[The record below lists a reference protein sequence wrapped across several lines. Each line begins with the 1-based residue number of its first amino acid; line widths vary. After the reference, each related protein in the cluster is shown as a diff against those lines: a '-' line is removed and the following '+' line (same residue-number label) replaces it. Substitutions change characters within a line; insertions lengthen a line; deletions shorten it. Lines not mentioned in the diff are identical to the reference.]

1 MGHIQTQ
8 EEWEVQMAEK
18 ILSYV
23 RNELYLELRYL
34 DVAFSALVPQAD
46 ASLQSFATDGG
57 HLFYSTEQILRVFE
71 KNAPYLNRAYLHTVL
86 HCIFSHPWI
95 AGNRDRR
102 LWNLA
107 CDVAVEYTIDG
118 LGKKC
123 TKRILSWTRQKLYE
137 ELREQKKGVSA
148 AVVYDLLWERYFPL
162 PAEGMPVCEEWQA
175 LAREFYTDSHKYWP
189 KREDD
194 AAKCAAAADNQ
205 KKWNQI
211 ARQTRME
218 QERRGEKPKDGED
231 LLAAQL
237 AAGKS
242 RRSYRDFLQKFAV
255 LHEELHADL
264 EEFDLS
270 YYTYGLSVYGNLPLI
285 EPLESREVKK
295 IREFV
300 IVIDTSYSTSGA
312 LVRAFLAETY
322 TLLKGQENF
331 FHRMNLHL
339 IQADNAIRQD
349 LLIRNEDELI
359 HAMNH
364 FELRGGGGTDFR
376 PAFAYVDRLC
386 AEKKFSNLRGLLYFT
401 DGMGTYPAKRPA
413 YDTAFLFLGE
423 RFDDANVP
431 PWAMK
436 VVLDEEEFTGA
447 AVRPASALAD
457 ALAEEDDL
465 YRDLNNS

>member
-189 KREDD
+189 KREND

-255 LHEELHADL
+255 LHEELHADP

-285 EPLESREVKK
+285 EPLELS
-295 IREFV
+295 
-300 IVIDTSYSTSGA
+300 
-312 LVRAFLAETY
+312 
-322 TLLKGQENF
+322 
-331 FHRMNLHL
+331 
-339 IQADNAIRQD
+339 
-349 LLIRNEDELI
+349 LI
-359 HAMNH
+359 HI
-364 FELRGGGGTDFR
+364 
-376 PAFAYVDRLC
+376 
-386 AEKKFSNLRGLLYFT
+386 
-401 DGMGTYPAKRPA
+401 
-413 YDTAFLFLGE
+413 
-423 RFDDANVP
+423 
-431 PWAMK
+431 
-436 VVLDEEEFTGA
+436 
-447 AVRPASALAD
+447 
-457 ALAEEDDL
+457 
-465 YRDLNNS
+465 

>member
-189 KREDD
+189 KREND

-231 LLAAQL
+231 LLA
-237 AAGKS
+237 
-242 RRSYRDFLQKFAV
+242 
-255 LHEELHADL
+255 
-264 EEFDLS
+264 
-270 YYTYGLSVYGNLPLI
+270 
-285 EPLESREVKK
+285 
-295 IREFV
+295 
-300 IVIDTSYSTSGA
+300 
-312 LVRAFLAETY
+312 
-322 TLLKGQENF
+322 
-331 FHRMNLHL
+331 
-339 IQADNAIRQD
+339 
-349 LLIRNEDELI
+349 
-359 HAMNH
+359 
-364 FELRGGGGTDFR
+364 
-376 PAFAYVDRLC
+376 
-386 AEKKFSNLRGLLYFT
+386 
-401 DGMGTYPAKRPA
+401 
-413 YDTAFLFLGE
+413 
-423 RFDDANVP
+423 
-431 PWAMK
+431 
-436 VVLDEEEFTGA
+436 GA
-447 AVRPASALAD
+447 ACGGEKQTKLPGFPAEICRAARGTACRPGGI
-457 ALAEEDDL
+457 
-465 YRDLNNS
+465 

>member
-46 ASLQSFATDGG
+46 ALLQSFATDGG
-57 HLFYSTEQILRVFE
+57 HLFYSTEQVLRVFE

-175 LAREFYTDSHKYWP
+175 LEREFYTDSHKYWP

-194 AAKCAAAADNQ
+194 EAKCAAAADNQ

-255 LHEELHADL
+255 LHEELHADP

-300 IVIDTSYSTSGA
+300 IVIDTSYSTSGE
-312 LVRAFLAETY
+312 LVEQFLRETANILHQSDSFFARSVIRVLQCDNAVRSDAKITGEQEMEAFLRDF
-322 TLLKGQENF
+322 TLL
-331 FHRMNLHL
+331 
-339 IQADNAIRQD
+339 
-349 LLIRNEDELI
+349 
-359 HAMNH
+359 
-364 FELRGGGGTDFR
+364 GGGGTDFR
-376 PAFAYVDRLC
+376 PAFSYVNDLLEQGELKEL
-386 AEKKFSNLRGLLYFT
+386 AGLLYFT
-401 DGMGTYPAKRPA
+401 DGKGRYPAKRPD
-413 YDTAFLFLGE
+413 YRTAFLFLE
-423 RFDDANVP
+423 DYDETAVP
-431 PWAMK
+431 PWAMRLLLEK
-436 VVLDEEEFTGA
+436 EEF
-447 AVRPASALAD
+447 
-457 ALAEEDDL
+457 
-465 YRDLNNS
+465 LN